1 MTLEPSELLRRLSVG
16 LKTEIGPN
24 IDHEYTRTQAF
35 MASVILERVSRQV
48 EFGPRHSE
56 AEAADMA
63 QLHTELAVV
72 LANAPLDVAQ
82 RRDEAAQTATVS
94 ALGPLVEA
102 LYRWGSEQP
111 EVTAALG
118 VIRPA
123 LRADIDRRMEI
134 AR

>member
-48 EFGPRHSE
+48 ELGPRHGE

-63 QLHTELAVV
+63 QLHTQLAEV
-72 LANAPLDVAQ
+72 LAEAPNDVAQ
-82 RRDEAAQTATVS
+82 HRDEAARVASVA
-94 ALGPLVEA
+94 ALGPLIEA
-102 LYRWGSEQP
+102 LYRWGPERP
-111 EVTAALG
+111 EVISSLHL
-118 VIRPA
+118 IRPA